1 MADIADVAQ
10 RVWAGDADL
19 LGHPQT
25 DEPERTA
32 PGAAIDAA
40 HLRGRPGGRP
50 STDRTVVTPD
60 TTIRRPRAWTSD

>member
-25 DEPERTA
+25 DGPERVA
-32 PGAAIDAA
+32 LGAAIDAA
-40 HLRGRPGGRP
+40 HLRGRSGGRP
-50 STDRTVVTPD
+50 STARTVVPPS
-60 TTIRRPRAWTSD
+60 TTTRRLRAWTSD